1 MPDDKV
7 QIERIPPGDAPLT
20 RPRYP
25 RPLGDQE
32 TYSYGPG
39 YGPGYGYGRADEGEF
54 NLRELWRKVR
64 KRKWLVISI
73 VVIATTAVALEM
85 YRTKS
90 TYQASAMIEIGKE
103 RPANLKSGAV
113 VIQNSDDADTIKT
126 RILEAKSLPVLED
139 VVRNLKLDQ
148 DSAFKDNAEKESL
161 VHAVKGLISRSN
173 KPDPAPAADPALL
186 PVPATNGDPSKDDA
200 RLEPYALMVQGGLA
214 VDQVPNTRAIRISY
228 THTNPEEAATVAN
241 GVAKS
246 MIDLSFKSDTEQ
258 FTNTSEWL
266 KTSTR
271 ELLAKVEQAEQALAN
286 YTREH
291 NIFSADTKGGDTL
304 TTEKLARLHDQATR
318 AQTDRILKES
328 LYQEVKAGRVAQLPE
343 AFIDSRLSALQA
355 KLGELQT
362 REAELSVRYGPKNP
376 HLAEVR
382 EQITSI
388 QQQLDSGRTSLESK
402 LKADY
407 DRAVRDEQALNAA
420 LAQAKGEAV
429 KQNQDAIQF
438 GVLKQDVETNKALYQ
453 DFLQKTN
460 QANLEVAQQH
470 SNMRVLQPAR
480 KPGSPVAPD
489 RLRTIL
495 IGFIF
500 SFGMGIGLV
509 LFLEYLDNTIKS
521 VEDVSRYVQLPALGV
536 IPMISNV
543 TPRQLRAAGEKRK
556 PRARAP
562 KEKDSLAVALQS
574 ANLVAFDTR
583 SSAAEAYRAL
593 RTSVLLSAA
602 GQPPK
607 TLLITSGQPGEGKTT
622 TVVNTA
628 ISLAQLGASVLII
641 DCDLRKP
648 AIHKMLGAEHAH
660 GLSNYLSRDVELGG
674 LIQKLQMPNL
684 SLLACGPIPPNPAE
698 LISSDKMRKMLAEL
712 ADRYDHILID
722 SPPLMNV
729 TDPVILSTMVDGV
742 MLVVSWGKSTREV
755 AQRVRMEL
763 TSVGAKIFGVVLNNV
778 DLRREGYDDY
788 YYYRYYSYGQHRDE
802 ASS

>member
-1 MPDDKV
+1 MPDDRV
-7 QIERIPPGDAPLT
+7 QIERIPPEDAPLT
-20 RPRYP
+20 HPRYP

-32 TYSYGPG
+32 SYGPG
-39 YGPGYGYGRADEGEF
+39 YGYPNGRGEEEEGVH
-54 NLRELWRKVR
+54 LREIWRKVR
-64 KRKWLVISI
+64 KRKWLVVSI
-73 VVIATTAVALEM
+73 TVIVTTIIALEM

-90 TYQASAMIEIGKE
+90 TYQASTLVEIAKEQPAISGK
-103 RPANLKSGAV
+103 NGGV
-113 VIQNSDDADTIKT
+113 VIQSADDSDTIKT
-126 RILEAKSLPVLED
+126 KILMVKSLPVLENT
-139 VVRNLKLDQ
+139 VKTLKLDQ
-148 DSAFKDNAEKESL
+148 DAKFRENNQKESFL
-161 VHAVKGLISRSN
+161 QALKGLVGRAKGSGEN
-173 KPDPAPAADPALL
+173 APAVSAADGSQVEEAAGSP
-186 PVPATNGDPSKDDA
+186 DA
-200 RLEPYALMVQGGLA
+200 DKLEPFASKIDRDLMVDL
-214 VDQVPNTRAIRISY
+214 VRDTRAIKISY
-228 THTNPEEAATVAN
+228 THTNPEVAAAVAN

-246 MIDLSFKSDTEQ
+246 FMDLSFNTQTQQ
-258 FTNTSEWL
+258 FTNTSDWL

-271 ELLAKVEQAEQALAN
+271 ELLANVEKAEQDLAN

-291 NIFSADTKGGDTL
+291 GIFSTEGKETL
-304 TTEKLARLHDQATR
+304 TTDKLTRLHDQATR

-328 LYQEVKAGRVAQLPE
+328 LYQEVKAGRGAQLPE
-343 AFIDSRLSALQA
+343 AFADTRIAALQS
-355 KLGELQT
+355 KQGELQT
-362 REAELSVRYGPKNP
+362 QMSQLTVRYGPKNP
-376 HLAEVR
+376 RVEEVKQQIASLQ
-382 EQITSI
+382 EQI
-388 QQQLDSGRTSLESK
+388 DSGHKALEEK
-402 LKADY
+402 LKGEY

-420 LAQAKGEAV
+420 LAQAKVEAV
-429 KQNQDAIQF
+429 KQNQDAIEYN
-438 GVLKQDVETNKALYQ
+438 VLKSNVETAKSLYS

-470 SNMRVLQPAR
+470 SNMHVIQPA
-480 KPGSPVAPD
+480 KAPKAPVAPD
-489 RLRTIL
+489 RTRTII
-495 IGFIF
+495 IGFVL
-500 SFGMGIGLV
+500 SLGCGIGLV

-536 IPMISNV
+536 IPMISSA
-543 TPRQLRAAGEKRK
+543 TPRQLRAANGKNK
-556 PRARAP
+556 LKGRAP
-562 KEKDSLAVALQS
+562 AEKSALAVALES
-574 ANLVAFDTR
+574 ANLVPFDTR

-641 DCDLRKP
+641 DCDMRKP
-648 AIHKMLGAEHAH
+648 AIHKMLGAEQAH
-660 GLSNYLSRDVELGG
+660 GLSNYLSRDVEVGG

-698 LISSDKMRKMLAEL
+698 LISSDKMRKLLAEL
-712 ADRYDHILID
+712 TDRYDHILID

-755 AQRVRMEL
+755 ARRVRMEL

-778 DLRREGYDDY
+778 DLRREGHDDY

-802 ASS
+802 ASN

>member
-1 MPDDKV
+1 
-7 QIERIPPGDAPLT
+7 
-20 RPRYP
+20 
-25 RPLGDQE
+25 
-32 TYSYGPG
+32 
-39 YGPGYGYGRADEGEF
+39 
-54 NLRELWRKVR
+54 
-64 KRKWLVISI
+64 
-73 VVIATTAVALEM
+73 
-85 YRTKS
+85 
-90 TYQASAMIEIGKE
+90 
-103 RPANLKSGAV
+103 
-113 VIQNSDDADTIKT
+113 
-126 RILEAKSLPVLED
+126 
-139 VVRNLKLDQ
+139 
-148 DSAFKDNAEKESL
+148 
-161 VHAVKGLISRSN
+161 
-173 KPDPAPAADPALL
+173 
-186 PVPATNGDPSKDDA
+186 
-200 RLEPYALMVQGGLA
+200 
-214 VDQVPNTRAIRISY
+214 
-228 THTNPEEAATVAN
+228 
-241 GVAKS
+241 
-246 MIDLSFKSDTEQ
+246 Q

-343 AFIDSRLSALQA
+343 AFVDSRISALQA

-362 REAELSVRYGPKNP
+362 REAEMSVRYGPKNP
-376 HLAEVR
+376 RLAEVR

-388 QQQLDSGRTSLESK
+388 QQQIDSGRTALESK

-407 DRAVRDEQALNAA
+407 DRSVREEQALNAA
-420 LAQAKGEAV
+420 LAQAKSEAV

-500 SFGMGIGLV
+500 SFGIGIGLV

-536 IPMISNV
+536 IPMISSV

-556 PRARAP
+556 LKVRASA
-562 KEKDSLAVALQS
+562 EKNALAVALQS
-574 ANLVAFDTR
+574 ANMVAFDTR

-660 GLSNYLSRDVELGG
+660 GLSNYLSRDVGLDG

-698 LISSDKMRKMLAEL
+698 LISSDKMRKMLGEL
-712 ADRYDHILID
+712 AEHYDHILID

-755 AQRVRMEL
+755 ARRVRMEL

-802 ASS
+802 ANN